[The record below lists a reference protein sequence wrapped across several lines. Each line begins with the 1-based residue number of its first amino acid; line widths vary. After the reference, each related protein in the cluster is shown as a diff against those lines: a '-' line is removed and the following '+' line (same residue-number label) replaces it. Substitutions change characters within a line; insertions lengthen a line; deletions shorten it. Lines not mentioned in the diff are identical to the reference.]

1 MKYLKT
7 CMGVL
12 VLLVFL
18 SGGIVL
24 MGGFTIRTLFH
35 LMFPYAQKASELEV
49 NSRKPSSFPSS
60 RENQTPETF
69 STPIA
74 RESPSPLPKK
84 AMTWR
89 VLNTVEINGKKY
101 ALFGSDNLTNPYQ
114 GDSDI
119 NQVHS
124 LLCLSKRNLP
134 VPIGLPNVNITP
146 GGASRGTWS
155 GGETVVVPNIQASK
169 LTSQASADAVCRSE
183 GQRVGGIDDFRM
195 AEFHDGD
202 QSSGIAGWDFWAEV
216 SSWDRLDNPNNRYW
230 VRINDQ
236 AANPW

>member
-1 MKYLKT
+1 MKFLKSSI
-7 CMGVL
+7 VVLALL
-12 VLLVFL
+12 VLM
-18 SGGIVL
+18 SGGIYL
-24 MGGFTIRTLFH
+24 MAGFTIRTLFH
-35 LMFPYAQKASELEV
+35 LMFPYAQKASELEI
-49 NSRKPSSFPSS
+49 NSRKPSSLPSS
-60 RENQTPETF
+60 RENQIPETN
-69 STPIA
+69 SSPIL
-74 RESPSPLPKK
+74 RESPSPLPKR

-89 VLNTVEINGKKY
+89 VLNTMEINGKKY

-119 NQVHS
+119 NQEHS

-134 VPIGLPNVNITP
+134 VPTGLPSVNITP

-155 GGETVVVPNIQASK
+155 GGEAVVVLNIQANK
-169 LTSQASADAVCRSE
+169 LTSQASADEVCRSE
-183 GQRVGGIDDFRM
+183 GQRVGGIDAFRM

-216 SSWDRLDNPNNRYW
+216 SSWDRLDNLNNRYW